1 MKLRI
6 NAIIRSFDKFTG
18 KTTKLTKVHN
28 LIVNSG
34 LEQVAKIIGKLS
46 TGFDYVAIG
55 EDNTSP
61 TNSDVSL
68 GTEVEREQASI
79 SYVADY
85 KVKFNRTFTVGS
97 GVSHDVVEAGIFDS
111 ATISGSL
118 MLNRLIFDTHVLDSD
133 NPLQVIIT
141 ITVSRS

>member
-6 NAIIRSFDKFTG
+6 NAIIRSFDGFTG
-18 KTTKLTKVHN
+18 KTTKITKVHN

-46 TGFDYVAIG
+46 TGFDYLAIG
-55 EDNTSP
+55 TDNTSP

-68 GTEVEREQASI
+68 GTEVEREQASV

-85 KVKFNRTFTVGS
+85 KVKFDKTFSVGS
-97 GVSHDVVEAGIFDS
+97 GVSHTVVEAGIFDS
-111 ATISGSL
+111 ATESGSI
-118 MLNRLIFDTHVLDSD
+118 MLNRLTFDAHVLNSD